1 MYLKKQE
8 AENQKKIDNDDDDA
22 TTKIIRP
29 RGRPPKQHID
39 ALTDE

>member
-1 MYLKKQE
+1 MYLKNKRQKT
-8 AENQKKIDNDDDDA
+8 KKIDNDDDDA